1 MLPNALLLCLFK
13 MTLKSV
19 AVEEISGLYAAVYPG
34 SFSVSLTI
42 LRRPLP
48 RRSMYFMRWNGSAS
62 TGLRHIERI
71 LFSVKNKSEN
81 KNGKSVDIFL
91 FAAYN
96 KIIRK

>member
-1 MLPNALLLCLFK
+1 
-13 MTLKSV
+13 MTLHV
-19 AVEEISGLYAAVYPG
+19 FHAVER
-34 SFSVSLTI
+34 VSNH
-42 LRRPLP
+42 
-48 RRSMYFMRWNGSAS
+48 MAC
-62 TGLRHIERI
+62 HIERI